1 MELIRGTTPTIEMI
15 VKNDDIDLHDITQV
29 WIYISQQKKVKVDKI
44 YDDVEFDYE
53 NRIMRVKLAQADT
66 LDLKA
71 GEALIQVRVLLEDG
85 TALATIASDVSIAE
99 VYKEGEITEEV
110 SGGE

>member
-29 WIYISQQKKVKVDKI
+29 WIYISQSKKVKVDKL
-44 YDDVEFDYE
+44 YDNVEFDYDH
-53 NRIMRVKLAQADT
+53 RIMRVKLSQADT

-85 TALATIASDVSIAE
+85 TALATIASDVEIAE
-99 VYKEGEITEEV
+99 VYKEGEITEDTE
-110 SGGE
+110 GT

>member
-15 VKNDDIDLHDITQV
+15 VKNDDIDLHNITQV
-29 WIYISQQKKVKVDKI
+29 WIYISQQKKVKVDKL

-71 GEALIQVRVLLEDG
+71 GEALIQVRVLLSDG
-85 TALATIASDVSIAE
+85 TALATFASDVTIAE
-99 VYKEGEITEEV
+99 VYKEGEITEDTE
-110 SGGE
+110 GT